1 MDQKKDN
8 ELKETMTFIS
18 SSPHGNLP
26 RQYEITK
33 KTIKRKTN
41 FFRSI
46 MISYVCAYEDFYSII
61 YYPGINH
68 PLHYSE
74 LFPFF

>member
-46 MISYVCAYEDFYSII
+46 MISYVCAY
-61 YYPGINH
+61 
-68 PLHYSE
+68 
-74 LFPFF
+74 